1 MPRRK
6 TKGVKRKKPRKLK
19 KQTLDNKLE
28 FEFIADKPKESVRI
42 VEKYM
47 PYINRFLT

>member
-6 TKGVKRKKPRKLK
+6 SKGVKKKKARRLK
-19 KQTLDNKLE
+19 KQPLDNKLE
-28 FEFIADKPKESVRI
+28 FEFIADKPKENVRI